1 VIAAWERAWLRL
13 QTDYQLA
20 ILSSFAACGF
30 VGIFPFAIYRF
41 ATGNVLA
48 GTVDTAIVAG
58 IVLAVVHAWNGGKR
72 SHACLLLAVINTV
85 GCLLSA
91 SVLGPPGLFW
101 MYPALLGNFL
111 LLSRRQAVLVTVVAL
126 TLLTLQG
133 EAYEST
139 AQLFMFLVSA
149 GVSGLVAFVFASRTE
164 TQRLELEALATLDS
178 LTGVPNRRAMEAEL
192 ANAVAQQHSGHG
204 HFGLAM
210 LDIDHFKRI
219 NDEHG
224 HEAGDEVLVAF
235 AGLVRRCIRG
245 SDRCFRFGGEEF
257 VLLLPGMERTAL
269 HEIDGTLR
277 RRVAAELSCHGEAV
291 TVSIGAAV
299 LRPDEDWQAWLAR
312 ADAALYRAKH
322 EGRNR
327 TVVDD
332 PG

>member
-1 VIAAWERAWLRL
+1 MIAAWDRAWLRL
-13 QTDYQLA
+13 QSDYQLA

-30 VGIFPFAIYRF
+30 LGIFPFAIYRF
-41 ATGNVLA
+41 ATGNTLA
-48 GTVDTAIVAG
+48 GIVDTAIVAC
-58 IVLAVVHAWNGGKR
+58 IVLAVVHAWNGGNR
-72 SHACLLLAVINTV
+72 THASLLLAVINTV
-85 GCLLSA
+85 GCLVSA

-126 TLLTLQG
+126 ALLTVQG
-133 EAYEST
+133 KAYDST
-139 AQLFMFLVSA
+139 AQLSMFLVSA
-149 GVSGLVAFVFASRTE
+149 SVSGLVAFVFASRTE

-192 ANAVAQQHSGHG
+192 ASAVEQQRSGSG

-210 LDIDHFKRI
+210 LDLDHFKRI
-219 NDEHG
+219 NDAHG
-224 HEAGDEVLVAF
+224 HEAGDEVLIAF
-235 AGLVRRCIRG
+235 TGLVRRCTRS

-257 VLLLPGMERTAL
+257 VLLMPGTDRSAL
-269 HEIDGTLR
+269 QEIDATLR
-277 RRVAAELSCHGEAV
+277 RRVASELSCHGVAV

-299 LRPDEDWQAWLAR
+299 LRPGEDWPAWLAR
-312 ADAALYRAKH
+312 ADAALYQAKH

-332 PG
+332 PA